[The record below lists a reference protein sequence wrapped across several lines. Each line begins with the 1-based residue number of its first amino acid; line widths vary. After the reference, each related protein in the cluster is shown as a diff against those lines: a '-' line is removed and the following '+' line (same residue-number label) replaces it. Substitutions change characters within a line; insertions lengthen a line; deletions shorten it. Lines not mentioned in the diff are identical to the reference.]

1 MIRTGDVIVQR
12 GAMHSWRND
21 GDGMC
26 RILFVMVGSEKIVT
40 GEGKELGESFPKP
53 PGGE

>member
-21 GDGMC
+21 GYGMC
-26 RILFVMVGSEKIVT
+26 RMLSVMVESEKIVT
-40 GEGKELGESFPKP
+40 GGSKELGESFPEP
-53 PGGE
+53 PRGE